1 MLFYLGCLSFA
12 LFFLGDINDL
22 RWKNKALSLCFPF
35 GFVMLIAVYFILFF
49 KNVAP
54 VSMLWSI
61 LFAGLAV
68 LFLLLTLYSLFLAIP
83 FAASYA
89 FPGQLRP
96 VHTHGVYT
104 LCRHPGVLFFIPMN
118 IILFAAFGF
127 PVYAAFLYCILNILL
142 VLFEDIFVFPKLLSG
157 YDLYKKSTP
166 FLIPNG
172 ASIRRFTAPRSK
184 YPRM

>member
-1 MLFYLGCLSFA
+1 MFYLGCLSFV

-35 GFVMLIAVYFILFF
+35 GFLMLIAVYFFLVI
-49 KNVAP
+49 KNALP
-54 VSMLWSI
+54 VFTPLSI
-61 LFAGLAV
+61 LFAGLAI
-68 LFLLLTLYSLFLAIP
+68 LFLLLTIHSLFLAIP

-89 FPGQLRP
+89 YPGQLRP
-96 VHTHGVYT
+96 VHTRGVYA

-127 PVYAAFLYCILNILL
+127 PVYAAFVYCVLNILL
-142 VLFEDIFVFPKLLSG
+142 VLFEDIIVFPKLLSG

-172 ASIRRFTAPRSK
+172 ESIRRFTAPRSK